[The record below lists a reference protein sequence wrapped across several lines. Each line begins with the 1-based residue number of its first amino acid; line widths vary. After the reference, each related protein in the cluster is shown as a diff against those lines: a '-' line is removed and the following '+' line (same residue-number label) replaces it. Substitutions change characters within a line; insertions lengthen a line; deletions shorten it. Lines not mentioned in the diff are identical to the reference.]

1 MQRKWS
7 KFLTTEESDL
17 LQRAFLIFLGEARVG
32 KTALEVSLRDQA
44 FKHTEST
51 AGIATRTLDATDVE
65 NWCEIRITGLEQV
78 IGCTL

>member
-32 KTALEVSLRDQA
+32 KTAFEVSLRDQP

>member
-7 KFLTTEESDL
+7 EFLTTEESDL
-17 LQRAFLIFLGEARVG
+17 LQRGFLIFLGEARVG
-32 KTALEVSLRDQA
+32 KTALDVSLRDQP

-65 NWCEIRITGLEQV
+65 NWREIRITGLEQV
-78 IGCTL
+78 IGRTL